1 MSNMTD
7 KVCTNGRGTC
17 SGPDKCDCSLQSD
30 GKFCEI
36 CKEGLTGDQC
46 TQPIVDTSNARM
58 AIGITIGVS
67 AFIVIVILLSL
78 LPFIVVYYRKQRKQR
93 AQEIELRNLLS
104 ERLIAI
110 NNDDD
115 LRVNEEWIIHRDD
128 IQFESRISEGA
139 FGVVFKGKYRN
150 KMPVAIKK
158 LKLDDSLEE
167 FESEVRILKS
177 LRHPVRFV
185 SRK

>member
-1 MSNMTD
+1 
-7 KVCTNGRGTC
+7 
-17 SGPDKCDCSLQSD
+17 
-30 GKFCEI
+30 
-36 CKEGLTGDQC
+36 
-46 TQPIVDTSNARM
+46 M

-67 AFIVIVILLSL
+67 AFIVVLILLSL
-78 LPFIVVYYRKQRKQR
+78 LPFILVYYRKQRKQR
-93 AQEIELRNLLS
+93 SQEIELRNLLS

-115 LRVNEEWIIHRDD
+115 LNINEEWIIHRDD
-128 IQFESRISEGA
+128 IQFETRISEGA
-139 FGVVFKGKYRN
+139 FGVVFKGKYKN

-158 LKLDDSLEE
+158 LKLDDSMEE

-185 SRK
+185 YSVTNIVEYHFVYGCLCAGKLQVYCY